1 MLLAPNLTSDHIN
14 SAFALASYILMA
26 TVSYTSSY
34 VVSSIVESLSPLCSM
49 PLLSMVPICSKIS
62 QELPFTKLMEV
73 QKGLLPVMEAA
84 GSGTNLALDF
94 KRVEMKISDLNTLVW
109 CRSLFSFLGLS
120 YK

>member
-1 MLLAPNLTSDHIN
+1 MN
-14 SAFALASYILMA
+14 SALALASYILMA
-26 TVSYTSSY
+26 LISYTTTS
-34 VVSSIVESLSPLCSM
+34 VVSSIAEGLSPLCSV
-49 PLLSMVPICSKIS
+49 PLLSMVPICSNIP
-62 QELPFTKLMEV
+62 QEPPFTKLMEV

-120 YK
+120 HK